1 LAAKIKTINKI
12 TDKGNSAI
20 SIDLFWH
27 LIDIGVS
34 LTSER
39 NTTKLLDRILREAQS
54 ITNAD
59 GGTLY
64 LVNGDDKQ
72 AMLEYI
78 ILKTTSLNF
87 EMGGTSGKKVLIP
100 GLRLYDQET
109 GEPNH
114 NSVATHVMLTGE
126 SVNIEDAYDV
136 KDYDFS
142 GAKNFDKKNN
152 YRSKSFLCVP
162 LKNHEADVIGVI
174 QLINATNPDTGSTI
188 SFAKEIEPIIQTL
201 CSFAAISLDNQR
213 LIQSHKDLFDS
224 IVKVIA
230 QAIDAKS
237 PFTSGH
243 CIRVPE
249 LTEMIAAAAAKSR
262 MNTFKDFALDENQWF
277 ELRIAAWLHDCGKLS
292 TPDHILDKETKLQT
306 IRDGIDNIKSRF
318 EILLRDAEINYLK
331 KLIENPAENK
341 KHMQEYEHLNLKI
354 IDDLNFIVKCNPG
367 SEFMNQK
374 DKERVREIGNTK
386 WCDSNGTM
394 QELLSEEDVYNLSIE
409 RGTLN
414 LEERKRIN
422 DHIVVT
428 IDMLNSLPFP
438 KNMKDVPEIAG
449 GHHEKMNG
457 TGYPSG
463 LKGEDMSIPARIMAL
478 ADIFEA
484 LTAQDRPYKEPMPLS
499 IAFNIIRSMAGDH
512 LDPNIVKLFLKSGVW
527 KVYSEKYLLQ
537 DQIDVTDISIYI
549 KGL

>member
-1 LAAKIKTINKI
+1 MAANIKTNNKI
-12 TDKGNSAI
+12 NDKGNRAI

-39 NTTKLLDRILREAQS
+39 NTTKLLDRILSEAQS

-64 LVNGDDKQ
+64 LVNGDDKEST
-72 AMLEYI
+72 LDYI
-78 ILKTTSLNF
+78 ILKTASLNF

-100 GLRLYDQET
+100 GLQLYDQET

-114 NSVATHVMLTGE
+114 NSVATHVMLSGE

-136 KDYDFS
+136 KDFDFS
-142 GAKNFDKKNN
+142 GAKNFDKNNN

-162 LKNHEADVIGVI
+162 LKNYEADVIGVI
-174 QLINATNPDTGSTI
+174 QLINATNPDTGNTI

-237 PFTSGH
+237 HFTSGH

-249 LTEMIAAAAAKSR
+249 LTEMIADVATKSR

-331 KLIENPAENK
+331 NIIGNPAENK

-354 IDDLNFIVKCNPG
+354 IDDLNFIIKCNPG
-367 SEFMNQK
+367 GEFMNQK
-374 DKERVREIGNTK
+374 DKERVKEIGKIK
-386 WCDSNGTM
+386 WCDSNGTL

-414 LEERKRIN
+414 KEERQRIN

-457 TGYPSG
+457 TGYPAG
-463 LKGEDMSIPARIMAL
+463 LKGEEMSIPARIMAL

-484 LTAQDRPYKEPMPLS
+484 LTAQDRPYKDPMPLS
-499 IAFNIIRSMAGDH
+499 TAFSIIRGMAGDH
-512 LDPNIVKLFLKSGVW
+512 LDPNFVKLFLKSGVW

-537 DQIDVTDISIYI
+537 EQIDVADISEYI